1 MGTARTDAA
10 FGETQSRDIGGRQ
23 RPLILLLV
31 AFLGLGGLFTMWH
44 LSRLQ
49 TQLNETAALQSAEL
63 YSEAISQFRTLYTS
77 EVVETARSHGIVV
90 SHDYDNQDGAIPLP
104 ATLSMLLGRRIG
116 ETGSGANTR
125 LYSAYPFPWRKQESE
140 KLFRDPFTN
149 AAWQHWRET
158 PESDEPFYRF
168 EVVDGRYSLRYA
180 VADRMRPACV
190 RCHNEHPD
198 TPKSDWQVNDVR
210 GVLEIIHPMDTIVA
224 QTESGLTETFVL
236 AGSLTVLGAFGLGL
250 VVTRLRRTAR
260 VLDAAVQDKTADIRR
275 TRDELSTRAEELQL
289 AKETAETANQELEGA
304 VRRAN
309 RLADE
314 AKQASATKSQFL
326 ANMSH
331 EIRTPM
337 NGVLGMSEL
346 LLNTDLDAEQ
356 RDFSRTIS
364 QSAEDLLTVIN
375 DILDF
380 SKVEAGKLDL
390 DSAPF
395 SPRNVVDR
403 VVTLLAGQAEEKGVS
418 LVCHVDDAVPATCIG
433 DAGRLRQ
440 ILTNLVGNAVK
451 FTSAGEIDIQVSVVD
466 EQDGIVT
473 LGFQVRDTGIGI
485 APEAV
490 GRIFDGFAQ
499 ADGSM
504 TRKYGG
510 SGLGLAIAKSLT
522 ELMGGTLTVESQE
535 GHGSTFSFTARMK
548 RGRAPSQPLRNGPT
562 NRTILQRQ
570 VTS

>member
-31 AFLGLGGLFTMWH
+31 AFLGLGGLFTMWQ

-77 EVVETARSHGIVV
+77 EVVETARSHGEQTPV
-90 SHDYDNQDGAIPLP
+90 SIAR
-104 ATLSMLLGRRIG
+104 TLSPGVSR
-116 ETGSGANTR
+116 
-125 LYSAYPFPWRKQESE
+125 QSE
-140 KLFRDPFTN
+140 ELFRDPFTN

-198 TPKSDWQVNDVR
+198 TPRSDWQVNDVR

-236 AGSLTVLGAFGLGL
+236 AGSLTGLGAFGLGL

-260 VLDAAVQDKTADIRR
+260 VLDAAVQDKTADLRR
-275 TRDELSTRAEELQL
+275 ARDELSTRAEELQL
-289 AKETAETANQELEGA
+289 AKEAAETANQELEGA

-418 LVCHVDDAVPATCIG
+418 LVCHVDDAVPATSIG

-535 GHGSTFSFTARMK
+535 GHGSTFSFTARMN

-562 NRTILQRQ
+562 NRTTLQRQ